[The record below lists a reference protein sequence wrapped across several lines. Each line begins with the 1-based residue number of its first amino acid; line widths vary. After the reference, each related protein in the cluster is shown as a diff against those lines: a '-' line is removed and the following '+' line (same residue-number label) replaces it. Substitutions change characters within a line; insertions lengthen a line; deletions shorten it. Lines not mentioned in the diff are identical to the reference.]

1 MNRDTPTEAAARD
14 LDPGEGGPRD
24 AGPRDAGPRD
34 TKEALLD
41 AAEALFEEQGATA
54 TSLRAITERAGANVA
69 AVNYHFGSKDALVF
83 AVMERRIRP
92 LNEQRLALL
101 DRLEAEGRADVEAVL
116 EALLAPALQY
126 AEGRKGFLRLLG
138 RLHFE
143 TDLKVRGLLLENFAE
158 VVRRFVAALHSQL
171 PHLTPEDVLWRLHFS
186 IGAMA
191 MAATNRQDLA
201 HFSRGACDGGDSREA
216 TRRLVAFLAGGFR
229 APRVETEPAQ
239 RSQDESQEESQEA
252 KR

>member
-1 MNRDTPTEAAARD
+1 VNPEPTTQASEPEVA
-14 LDPGEGGPRD
+14 
-24 AGPRDAGPRD
+24 PRD

-41 AAEALFEEQGATA
+41 AAEALFEEQGASA
-54 TSLRAITERAGANVA
+54 TSLRAITERAGVNVA
-69 AVNYHFGSKDALVF
+69 AVNYHFGSKDGLVL

-101 DRLEAEGRADVEAVL
+101 DRLEAEGRADLEAVL

-126 AEGRKGFLRLLG
+126 AEGRQGFLRLLG

-143 TDLKVRGLLLENFAE
+143 ADPKVRGLLLQNFSE
-158 VVRRFVAALHSQL
+158 VVRRFVAALHRQL

-201 HFSRGACDGGDSREA
+201 RFSRGACDGGDSREA
-216 TRRLVAFLAGGFR
+216 TRRLVAFLAAGFR
-229 APRVETEPAQ
+229 AERVEPVA
-239 RSQDESQEESQEA
+239 EEEG
-252 KR
+252 R